1 MSRMGSLGSL
11 GSLGSRLY
19 RGEVAY
25 NFVARR
31 RRWYAVSAILLVI
44 TALAIGIRGLDFG
57 VEFTGGTVVQF
68 QSSEATTSE
77 VEQTVG
83 SAVGGGQVI
92 VQEISGGSWRVEME
106 RLAPQEVTELQ
117 SALAERFG
125 MQPESISPQ
134 VVGPSWGEQI
144 SQKAGI
150 GLAVFLALV
159 VLYLTIALEWK
170 MAVAAIV
177 ALLHDLAVTAGVYA
191 LVGFEVTPATV
202 IGILT
207 ILGYSLYDTVVV
219 FDKVRENTAGL
230 LGGSRT
236 TYSGA
241 ANRAV
246 NQVLMRSINT
256 SVIVLLPVGA
266 ILFVGAGLL
275 GAGTLKDLALVLFIG
290 IAAGAY
296 SSIFIATPLL
306 TEFKEREP
314 QMRALAR
321 RVAAR
326 QGGAKST
333 ARQASAKQGE
343 SQQGSAQGD
352 SEGTAV
358 EEYDDA
364 ESPAPAGVGAA
375 LPGRIVQEGGRQ
387 QPKKGGSKKRP
398 SGKKKR

>member
-1 MSRMGSLGSL
+1 MSSIKALG
-11 GSLGSRLY
+11 GRLY

-25 NFVARR
+25 GFVERR
-31 RRWYAVSAILLVI
+31 RRWYAVSAVLLMI
-44 TALAIGIRGLDFG
+44 TALSLGIRGLDFG
-57 VEFTGGTVVQF
+57 VEFTGGTVVTF
-68 QSSEATTSE
+68 RAPDATSAQ
-77 VEQTVG
+77 VQQTAS
-83 SAVGGGQVI
+83 SAVDVGQVV
-92 VQEISGGSWRVEME
+92 VQEVSDGRWRVEME
-106 RLAPQEVTELQ
+106 RLQPQEVNGLQ

-125 MQPESISPQ
+125 LETENISPQ
-134 VVGPSWGEQI
+134 VIGPSWGEQI

-159 VLYLTIALEWK
+159 VLYLTVAFEWK
-170 MAVAAIV
+170 MATAAIV
-177 ALLHDLAVTAGVYA
+177 ALLHDLAITAGIYA

-230 LGGSRT
+230 LSGSRM
-236 TYSGA
+236 TYSQA
-241 ANRAV
+241 ADRAV

-290 IAAGAY
+290 IMAGTY
-296 SSIFIATPLL
+296 SSIFLATPLL

-326 QGGAKST
+326 QGGSKT
-333 ARQASAKQGE
+333 AATRGAVRSGAGGQGPDGAE
-343 SQQGSAQGD
+343 TGD
-352 SEGTAV
+352 GDEGT
-358 EEYDDA
+358 
-364 ESPAPAGVGAA
+364 PAPAGVGAG
-375 LPGRIVQEGGRQ
+375 LPGRFVREGERQ
-387 QPKKGGSKKRP
+387 QPRRSGSKKKRP